1 VVPDKADRVRAD
13 QMARLPEINAMTFR
27 TPILLTFIVAALVG
41 AVTPARAHDPAV
53 SGIRVLYRRH
63 DIVITVTT
71 ALSRLRKAE
80 GWDAAGGTSEAV
92 DGAVRRRLKLQV
104 DGTDRVW
111 PKANI
116 IADWASDVLSWQTVI
131 PQSDHTVKALSPF
144 YPEDPGSNTVL
155 TILRDGL
162 AVEAVSLTAAPSGL
176 ARKPVAGESVG
187 GLKEAFTR
195 SIATRRL
202 TPPLVLIAL
211 GLAFLFGAMHA
222 LSPGHGKT
230 MVAAAL
236 VGTRGTAWHA
246 ILLGAV
252 VTLTHTIGVF
262 ALGLI
267 TLSAAQQAVPERFYP
282 ILTAISGGMIV
293 CVGACLVAQQFCKR
307 RTGHGSTAGYEDEG
321 EGSVAPPLPP
331 KLSLRSLVVLGITGG
346 AVPCPSALVVM
357 LSAMALHRIAFGLVL
372 ILAFSLGL
380 AVVLTGIGLVVVHLG
395 AAIERLPWNSKL
407 ISRLPTLS
415 AATIL
420 LTGILV
426 IARAFR
432 SGF

>member
-1 VVPDKADRVRAD
+1 
-13 QMARLPEINAMTFR
+13 MIFR
-27 TPILLTFIVAALVG
+27 IPILLAFMAAALFGPVL
-41 AVTPARAHDPAV
+41 PARAHDPAV

-63 DIVITVTT
+63 DVVITVTT
-71 ALSRLRKAE
+71 ALSRLSKAE
-80 GWDAAGGTSEAV
+80 RWDAAGSTSEAV

-104 DGTDRVW
+104 DGKDRSW

-131 PQSDHTVKALSPF
+131 PLPDHTVKALGPL
-144 YPEDPGSNTVL
+144 YPEDPGSSTVL
-155 TILRDGL
+155 TVLRDGQ
-162 AVEAVSLTAAPSGL
+162 AVEEVSLTVAPSGL
-176 ARKPVAGESVG
+176 AQKPFAGESVG

-202 TPPLVLIAL
+202 TPPLVLVAL

-252 VTLTHTIGVF
+252 VTLTHTVGVF
-262 ALGLI
+262 ALGVI
-267 TLSAAQQAVPERFYP
+267 TLAATQQAVPERFYP
-282 ILTAISGGMIV
+282 ILTAISGGLIV
-293 CVGACLVAQQFCKR
+293 CVGANLFAQQLHKR
-307 RTGHGSTAGYEDEG
+307 RSERGPEAPFEDEEG

-331 KLSLRSLVVLGITGG
+331 DAKLSLRSLVALGITGG

-372 ILAFSLGL
+372 ILSFSLGL
-380 AVVLTGIGLVVVHLG
+380 AVVLTGIGLVVVRLG
-395 AAIERLPWNSKL
+395 AGIERLPWNARL
-407 ISRLPTLS
+407 IARLPIVS

-420 LTGILV
+420 LTGIV
-426 IARAFR
+426 FMVRAFR
-432 SGF
+432 GGF